1 MDLGISVWTG
11 GNGRL
16 RPLHRLY
23 RTLAA
28 TTGAGGICR
37 HEPAG
42 VTGVSGRLVERMA
55 IDDHVLGSDCAAE
68 AGGIVRG
75 VLRTAYPRR
84 PRFGCG
90 AGAVGTV
97 YGAGPAAGS
106 LGVGVP
112 QGSVR

>member
-16 RPLHRLY
+16 RPLYRLQ

-28 TTGAGGICR
+28 TTGTGGIWR
-37 HEPAG
+37 HEPVG
-42 VTGVSGRLVERMA
+42 VTGVSRRLVERMA
-55 IDDHVLGSDCAAE
+55 IDDHPLGSDCAAD
-68 AGGIVRG
+68 ACGIVRG
-75 VLRTAYPRR
+75 VLRTAYPRP

-90 AGAVGTV
+90 AGAVGDV
-97 YGAGPAAGS
+97 CGAGPAAGS
-106 LGVGVP
+106 FGVRVP

>member
-28 TTGAGGICR
+28 TTGAGGVWW

-55 IDDHVLGSDCAAE
+55 IDDHALGSDCAAD
-68 AGGIVRG
+68 AGGVLSRG
-75 VLRTAYPRR
+75 FP
-84 PRFGCG
+84 
-90 AGAVGTV
+90 GAV
-97 YGAGPAAGS
+97 PRSPEFCWGS
-106 LGVGVP
+106 WLFWGWW
-112 QGSVR
+112 RC